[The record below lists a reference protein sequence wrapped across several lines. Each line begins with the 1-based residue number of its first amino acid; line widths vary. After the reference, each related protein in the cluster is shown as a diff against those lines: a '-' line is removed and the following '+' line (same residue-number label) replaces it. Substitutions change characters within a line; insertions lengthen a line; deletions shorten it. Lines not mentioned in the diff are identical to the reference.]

1 MANAQ
6 KRESSYY
13 VLTRSDI
20 DLYLQDVAS
29 RGCKQGTLENY
40 RRSLLN
46 FFDWLPEGKQVSRE
60 KVYEYQEYLIG
71 KYTSRTVNMK
81 MTAIN
86 GILGFLDLRE
96 YQSTVKASVDDTAIQ
111 PELSRNEY
119 LRMLSAAKAI
129 GDERLYLIIKLFG
142 LFGTTG
148 IAVQEFDKVTVE
160 AVRSGTIVTFPN
172 RNRLALRIPACVQ
185 SELLEYAKEKGVKSG
200 PIFLTREGRPL
211 GRTTL
216 SNMVPHIARYAK
228 VEENKCTPRCL
239 QKLYAET
246 WDTIKSNVNVM
257 LQMTYDKLLEQE
269 QVIYGWQDVQLRA

>member
-46 FFDWLPEGKQVSRE
+46 FFDWLPEGKRVSRE

-129 GDERLYLIIKLFG
+129 GDERLYLIIK

-246 WDTIKSNVNVM
+246 WDTIKNNVNVM

>member
-142 LFGTTG
+142 TTG

-160 AVRSGTIVTFPN
+160 AVRSGTIITFPN

>member
-6 KRESSYY
+6 RRESSYY

-46 FFDWLPEGKQVSRE
+46 FFDWLPEGKRVSRE

-129 GDERLYLIIKLFG
+129 GDERLYHIIK

-185 SELLEYAKEKGVKSG
+185 SELLEYAKEKGIKSG

-228 VEENKCTPRCL
+228 VEESKCTPRCL

>member
-6 KRESSYY
+6 RRDSSYY

-142 LFGTTG
+142 TTG

-228 VEENKCTPRCL
+228 VEESKCTPRCL

>member
-6 KRESSYY
+6 RRESSYY
-13 VLTRSDI
+13 VLAQSDI

-46 FFDWLPEGKQVSRE
+46 FFDWLPEGKRVSRE

-129 GDERLYLIIKLFG
+129 GDERLYLIIK

>member
-13 VLTRSDI
+13 VLARSDI

-46 FFDWLPEGKQVSRE
+46 FFDWLPEGKRVSRE

-129 GDERLYLIIKLFG
+129 GDERLYLIIK

>member
-6 KRESSYY
+6 RRESSYY
-13 VLTRSDI
+13 VLAQSDI

-129 GDERLYLIIKLFG
+129 GDERLYLIIK

>member
-1 MANAQ
+1 MANGQ

-13 VLTRSDI
+13 VLARSDI

-129 GDERLYLIIKLFG
+129 GDERLYLIIK

>member
-6 KRESSYY
+6 RRDSSYY

-46 FFDWLPEGKQVSRE
+46 FFDWLPEGKRVSR
-60 KVYEYQEYLIG
+60 KMVYDYQDYLIG

-129 GDERLYLIIKLFG
+129 GDERLYLIIK

-228 VEENKCTPRCL
+228 VEESKCTPRCL

>member
-46 FFDWLPEGKQVSRE
+46 FFDWLPEGKRVSRE

-71 KYTSRTVNMK
+71 KYISRTVNMK

-142 LFGTTG
+142 TTG

-160 AVRSGTIVTFPN
+160 AVRSGTIVTFLN

-200 PIFLTREGRPL
+200 SIFLTREGRPL

>member
-6 KRESSYY
+6 RRESSYY
-13 VLTRSDI
+13 VLARSDI

-142 LFGTTG
+142 TTG

-185 SELLEYAKEKGVKSG
+185 SELFEYAKEKGVKSG

>member
-6 KRESSYY
+6 RRESSYY
-13 VLTRSDI
+13 VLARSDI

-46 FFDWLPEGKQVSRE
+46 FFDWLPEGKRVSRE

-81 MTAIN
+81 MTSIN

-96 YQSTVKASVDDTAIQ
+96 YQSTVKASVDDAAIQ

-129 GDERLYLIIKLFG
+129 GDERLYLIIK

>member
-6 KRESSYY
+6 RRESSYY

-142 LFGTTG
+142 TTG

-228 VEENKCTPRCL
+228 VEENKFTPRCL

>member
-129 GDERLYLIIKLFG
+129 DDERLYLIIK

>member
-6 KRESSYY
+6 RRESSYY
-13 VLTRSDI
+13 VLARSDI

-46 FFDWLPEGKQVSRE
+46 FFDWLPEGKRVSRE

-142 LFGTTG
+142 TTG

-160 AVRSGTIVTFPN
+160 AVRSGTIITFPN

>member
-46 FFDWLPEGKQVSRE
+46 FFDWLPEGKRVSRE

-96 YQSTVKASVDDTAIQ
+96 YQSTVKASVDDAAIQ

-129 GDERLYLIIKLFG
+129 GDERLYLIIK

>member
-1 MANAQ
+1 MATAQ
-6 KRESSYY
+6 RRESSYY
-13 VLTRSDI
+13 VLARSDI

-129 GDERLYLIIKLFG
+129 GDERLYLIIK

>member
-6 KRESSYY
+6 RRESSYY

-46 FFDWLPEGKQVSRE
+46 FFDWLPEGKRVSRE
-60 KVYEYQEYLIG
+60 KVYEYQEYLMG

-81 MTAIN
+81 MTSIN

-96 YQSTVKASVDDTAIQ
+96 YQSTVKASVDDAAIQ

-129 GDERLYLIIKLFG
+129 GDERLYLIIK

>member
-6 KRESSYY
+6 RRESSYY
-13 VLTRSDI
+13 VLARSDI

-142 LFGTTG
+142 TTG
-148 IAVQEFDKVTVE
+148 IAVQELDKVTVE

-200 PIFLTREGRPL
+200 PIFLTKEGRPL

-257 LQMTYDKLLEQE
+257 LQMTYDMLLEQE

>member
-6 KRESSYY
+6 KREASYY

-129 GDERLYLIIKLFG
+129 GDERLYLIIK

>member
-6 KRESSYY
+6 RRESSYY
-13 VLTRSDI
+13 VLARSDI

-96 YQSTVKASVDDTAIQ
+96 YQSTVKVSVDDTAIQ

-129 GDERLYLIIKLFG
+129 GDERLYLIIK

-185 SELLEYAKEKGVKSG
+185 SELSEYAKEKGVKSG

>member
-6 KRESSYY
+6 RRESSYY
-13 VLTRSDI
+13 VLARSDI

-46 FFDWLPEGKQVSRE
+46 FFDWLPEGKRVSRE
-60 KVYEYQEYLIG
+60 KVYEYQEYLMG

-81 MTAIN
+81 MTSIN

-96 YQSTVKASVDDTAIQ
+96 YQSTVKASVDDAAIQ

-129 GDERLYLIIKLFG
+129 GDERLYLIIK

>member
-6 KRESSYY
+6 RRDSSYY

-46 FFDWLPEGKQVSRE
+46 FFDWLPEGKRVSRE

-142 LFGTTG
+142 TTG

-211 GRTTL
+211 GWTTL

-228 VEENKCTPRCL
+228 VEESKCTPRCL

>member
-6 KRESSYY
+6 RRDSSYY

-142 LFGTTG
+142 TTG

-246 WDTIKSNVNVM
+246 WDIIKSNVNVM

>member
-6 KRESSYY
+6 RQDSSYY
-13 VLTRSDI
+13 VLARSDI

-129 GDERLYLIIKLFG
+129 GDERLYLIIK

>member
-6 KRESSYY
+6 RRDSSYY

-96 YQSTVKASVDDTAIQ
+96 YQSTVKASVDDAAIQ

-142 LFGTTG
+142 TTG

-160 AVRSGTIVTFPN
+160 AVRSGTIVTFRN

-228 VEENKCTPRCL
+228 VEENKCTPRWL

>member
-6 KRESSYY
+6 RRDSSYY

-46 FFDWLPEGKQVSRE
+46 FFDWFPEGKQVSRE

-81 MTAIN
+81 MPSIN

-142 LFGTTG
+142 TTG

-172 RNRLALRIPACVQ
+172 QNRLALRIPACVQ

>member
-6 KRESSYY
+6 RRESSYY
-13 VLTRSDI
+13 VLARSDI

-142 LFGTTG
+142 TTG

-172 RNRLALRIPACVQ
+172 QNRLALRIPACVQ

>member
-13 VLTRSDI
+13 VLSRSDI

-46 FFDWLPEGKQVSRE
+46 FFDWLPEGKRVSRE

-142 LFGTTG
+142 TTG

-160 AVRSGTIVTFPN
+160 AVRSGTIVTFLN

-200 PIFLTREGRPL
+200 SIFLTREGRPL

>member
-1 MANAQ
+1 MASAQ

-129 GDERLYLIIKLFG
+129 GDERLYLIIK

>member
-81 MTAIN
+81 MTSIN

-129 GDERLYLIIKLFG
+129 GDERLYLIIK

-228 VEENKCTPRCL
+228 VEESKCTPRCL

-246 WDTIKSNVNVM
+246 WDTIKSNVNIM

>member
-6 KRESSYY
+6 RRDSSYY

-81 MTAIN
+81 MTSIN

-142 LFGTTG
+142 TTG

-160 AVRSGTIVTFPN
+160 AVRSGTIVTFPI

>member
-6 KRESSYY
+6 RWESSYY
-13 VLTRSDI
+13 VLARSDI

-46 FFDWLPEGKQVSRE
+46 FFDWLPEGKRVSR
-60 KVYEYQEYLIG
+60 KMVYDYQDYLIG

-129 GDERLYLIIKLFG
+129 GDERLYLIIK

-228 VEENKCTPRCL
+228 VEESKCTPRCL

>member
-6 KRESSYY
+6 RRESSYY
-13 VLTRSDI
+13 VLARSDI

-46 FFDWLPEGKQVSRE
+46 FFDWLPKGKRVSRE

-81 MTAIN
+81 MTSIN

-96 YQSTVKASVDDTAIQ
+96 YHSTVKASVDDTAIQ

-129 GDERLYLIIKLFG
+129 GDERLYLIIK

>member
-6 KRESSYY
+6 RRESSYY
-13 VLTRSDI
+13 VLARSDI

-46 FFDWLPEGKQVSRE
+46 FFDWLPEGKRVSR
-60 KVYEYQEYLIG
+60 KMVYDYQEYLIG

-96 YQSTVKASVDDTAIQ
+96 YQSTVKASVDDAAIQ

-129 GDERLYLIIKLFG
+129 GDERLYLIIK

>member
-46 FFDWLPEGKQVSRE
+46 FFDWLPEGKRVSRE

-129 GDERLYLIIKLFG
+129 GDERLYLIIK

-239 QKLYAET
+239 QKLYAEN

>member
-6 KRESSYY
+6 RRDSSYY

-96 YQSTVKASVDDTAIQ
+96 YQSTVKASVDDAAIQ

-129 GDERLYLIIKLFG
+129 GDERLYLIIK

>member
-6 KRESSYY
+6 RRESSYY
-13 VLTRSDI
+13 VLARSDI

-46 FFDWLPEGKQVSRE
+46 FFDWLPERKQVSRE

-96 YQSTVKASVDDTAIQ
+96 YQSTVKVSVDDTAIQ

-129 GDERLYLIIKLFG
+129 GDERLYLIIK

>member
-6 KRESSYY
+6 RRESSYY
-13 VLTRSDI
+13 VLARSDI

-46 FFDWLPEGKQVSRE
+46 FFDWLPEGKRVSRE

-96 YQSTVKASVDDTAIQ
+96 YQSIVKASVDDTAIQ

-129 GDERLYLIIKLFG
+129 GDERLYLIIK

>member
-6 KRESSYY
+6 RRDSSYY
-13 VLTRSDI
+13 VLMRSDI

-60 KVYEYQEYLIG
+60 KVYEYQEYLMG

-81 MTAIN
+81 MTSIN

-129 GDERLYLIIKLFG
+129 GDERLYLIIK